1 MQKLDFISFQCG
13 HMWNVYTIL
22 GHVTGRDKCLSSKL
36 PQIKRFTRDT
46 PYSETRISAT
56 EISYS
61 MFMEALRDETRRI
74 HSKFCSLLTNTI
86 TNLENRCDISKV
98 KQYVK
103 ALLTPKE
110 SYYKPIYHRTSVP

>member
-61 MFMEALRDETRRI
+61 MFMEALRDET
-74 HSKFCSLLTNTI
+74 
-86 TNLENRCDISKV
+86 
-98 KQYVK
+98 
-103 ALLTPKE
+103 
-110 SYYKPIYHRTSVP
+110 

>member
-1 MQKLDFISFQCG
+1 MKHD
-13 HMWNVYTIL
+13 
-22 GHVTGRDKCLSSKL
+22 
-36 PQIKRFTRDT
+36 
-46 PYSETRISAT
+46 
-56 EISYS
+56 
-61 MFMEALRDETRRI
+61 ALI